1 MARTRISVSDIKKS
15 MAYSGRLMYLNH
27 SKAELKKMSK
37 PALVRIGH
45 AILKR
50 LPKTTLVNTVY
61 KLEQLAKSKG
71 IKSIGKIARKAG
83 RKARKAGRKVRRK
96 YKRAKTARTRPGS
109 QRYKSVVP
117 GRRIGRKYKKYTKT
131 KRSRKPRR
139 LVKGTPEAKRYMAKI
154 RAMR

>member
-1 MARTRISVSDIKKS
+1 M
-15 MAYSGRLMYLNH
+15 MYLNH
-27 SKAELKKMSK
+27 SKLELKKMSK

-96 YKRAKTARTRPGS
+96 VRKRVKTARTRAGK
-109 QRYKSVVP
+109 RYRSVRPRV
-117 GRRIGRKYKKYTKT
+117 RVGRKYKKYTKT
-131 KRSRKPRR
+131 RKSRKPRR

-154 RAMR
+154 RRMRA

>member
-1 MARTRISVSDIKKS
+1 
-15 MAYSGRLMYLNH
+15 MYLNH
-27 SKAELKKMSK
+27 SKLELKKKSK
-37 PALVRIGH
+37 PALVAIGH

-83 RKARKAGRKVRRK
+83 RKARKAGRKVKRK
-96 YKRAKTARTRPGS
+96 YKRAKTARTRAGK
-109 QRYKSVVP
+109 RYRFVRPRV
-117 GRRIGRKYKKYTKT
+117 RVGRKYKKYTKT
-131 KRSRKPRR
+131 RKSKKPRR

-154 RAMR
+154 RRMRA

>member
-1 MARTRISVSDIKKS
+1 MALI
-15 MAYSGRLMYLNH
+15 YLNH
-27 SKAELKKMSK
+27 SKAELKKKSK
-37 PALVRIGH
+37 PALVAIGH

-83 RKARKAGRKVRRK
+83 RKAKSAGRKVRRK
-96 YKRAKTARTRPGS
+96 YKRAKTARTRAGK
-109 QRYKSVVP
+109 RYRSVRPRV
-117 GRRIGRKYKKYTKT
+117 RVGRKYKKYTKT
-131 KRSRKPRR
+131 RRSRKPRR
-139 LVKGTPEAKRYMAKI
+139 LIKGTPEAKRYMAKI

>member
-1 MARTRISVSDIKKS
+1 M
-15 MAYSGRLMYLNH
+15 MYLNH
-27 SKAELKKMSK
+27 SKLELKKMSK

-45 AILKR
+45 AILNR

-83 RKARKAGRKVRRK
+83 KKARKAGSKVKTK
-96 YKRAKTARTRPGS
+96 YKRAKTARTRVGK
-109 QRYKSVVP
+109 RYRSVRPRV
-117 GRRIGRKYKKYTKT
+117 RVGRKFKKYTKT
-131 KRSRKPRR
+131 RKSKKPRR

>member
-1 MARTRISVSDIKKS
+1 M
-15 MAYSGRLMYLNH
+15 MYLNH
-27 SKAELKKMSK
+27 SKLELKKMSK

-45 AILKR
+45 GILKR

-96 YKRAKTARTRPGS
+96 YKRAKSARTRPGR
-109 QRYKSVVP
+109 RYKSVVP
-117 GRRIGRKYKKYTKT
+117 GRRVGRKYKKYTKT
-131 KRSRKPRR
+131 R
-139 LVKGTPEAKRYMAKI
+139 
-154 RAMR
+154 

>member
-1 MARTRISVSDIKKS
+1 M
-15 MAYSGRLMYLNH
+15 MYLNH
-27 SKAELKKMSK
+27 SKLELKKMSK

-83 RKARKAGRKVRRK
+83 RRAKSAGRKVRRK
-96 YKRAKTARTRPGS
+96 YKRAKTARTRA
-109 QRYKSVVP
+109 
-117 GRRIGRKYKKYTKT
+117 GRRYRSVKPRVRVGRKYKKYTKT

>member
-1 MARTRISVSDIKKS
+1 M
-15 MAYSGRLMYLNH
+15 MYLNH
-27 SKAELKKMSK
+27 SRLELKKMSK

-45 AILKR
+45 GILKR

-83 RKARKAGRKVRRK
+83 RKAKSVGRKAKRKF
-96 YKRAKTARTRPGS
+96 KRARTARTRPGK
-109 QRYKSVVP
+109 RYRSVRPRV
-117 GRRIGRKYKKYTKT
+117 RVGRKYKKYTKT
-131 KRSRKPRR
+131 RRSKKPRR

>member
-1 MARTRISVSDIKKS
+1 M
-15 MAYSGRLMYLNH
+15 MYLNH
-27 SKAELKKMSK
+27 SRLELKKMSK

-45 AILKR
+45 GILKR

-83 RKARKAGRKVRRK
+83 RKAKSAGRKAKRK
-96 YKRAKTARTRPGS
+96 FKRARSARTRPGK
-109 QRYKSVVP
+109 RYRSVVP

-131 KRSRKPRR
+131 RRSRKPRR
-139 LVKGTPEAKRYMAKI
+139 LIKGTPEAKRYMAKI

>member
-1 MARTRISVSDIKKS
+1 
-15 MAYSGRLMYLNH
+15 
-27 SKAELKKMSK
+27 MSK

-71 IKSIGKIARKAG
+71 IKSIGKIARKV
-83 RKARKAGRKVRRK
+83 GRKVRRK
-96 YKRAKTARTRPGS
+96 YKRAKTARTRAGK
-109 QRYKSVVP
+109 RYRSVRPRV
-117 GRRIGRKYKKYTKT
+117 RVGRKYKKYTKT
-131 KRSRKPRR
+131 RKSRKPRR

-154 RAMR
+154 RRMRA

>member
-1 MARTRISVSDIKKS
+1 M
-15 MAYSGRLMYLNH
+15 MYLNH
-27 SKAELKKMSK
+27 SKLELKKMSK

-83 RKARKAGRKVRRK
+83 RKAKSAGRKARRRVRKTRTK
-96 YKRAKTARTRPGS
+96 FQRARSARTKPGK
-109 QRYKSVVP
+109 RYKSVVP
-117 GRRIGRKYKKYTKT
+117 GRRIGRKYKKYTRIKKGKGIHYTKT
-131 KRSRKPRR
+131 GQPYKILASGQARFVKRR
-139 LVKGTPEAKRYMAKI
+139 
-154 RAMR
+154 